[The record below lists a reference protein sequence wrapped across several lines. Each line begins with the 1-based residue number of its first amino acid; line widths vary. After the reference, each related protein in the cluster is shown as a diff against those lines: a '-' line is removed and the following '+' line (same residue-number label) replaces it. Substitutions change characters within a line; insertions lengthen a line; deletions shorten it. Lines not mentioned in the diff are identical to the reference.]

1 MSTPDTNEPGTN
13 DAVADKTGATQA
25 DTHPARPSVLVVGH
39 GPVASAVA
47 REISGAAGD
56 TLVVHRADGIHAAAT
71 LVSSLA
77 GSSAGPEV
85 VVAAIDGADGAD
97 GDDDLPRPDEILSAV
112 VSASGPEDTPPRLLV
127 VTSRAAVGGVER
139 AVDAGLL
146 DGVVAAPWTA
156 DELGPRILNRW
167 ARLETLRRRD
177 EEGEPEH
184 AALRT
189 REPAELPGVNPQI
202 AGLLPSLRG
211 SRRSAVTELVDAL
224 EEALG
229 PRPRLELAPG
239 IVLSRRHTY
248 LEGLYVL
255 LRGEVEVLIP
265 GRPHPEGQNPFRG
278 GPLIGL
284 PGFVGD
290 RTALHTTRTLTDCQL
305 VHVSEEQLV
314 TALTRSP
321 RVGLALGVAA
331 VHGLDDRLRHA
342 ETHRLT
348 ETELAIKLHEEGER
362 LADAL
367 DALADAR
374 VELMSQASSAA
385 IGQMAAG
392 LFHEL
397 NNPLAAL
404 EGARDHLLADL
415 ESLVS
420 RGRDAELVTRALRR
434 ARTAPPRPAAEV
446 RSARRRVRAVLPDA
460 ETTRRVVAAGLDDD
474 DTLTAL
480 SSSSPDTREAIV
492 TAAAIGSAARN
503 LDLAVTHISD
513 LMSSLRSSMRPL
525 DSAYLPTDVA
535 ATLDD
540 ALRLTAHRLPEVRVH
555 RDVADDLP
563 EVIAHPGQLTQVWIN
578 LLTNA
583 ADALTGPQAPPEPEV
598 RVSAAPSA
606 DGGVVVT
613 VTDNG
618 PGVPDEIRDKIFQ
631 PRFTTRSGRIRFG
644 LGLGLGI
651 SNRIVLDHDGVIDL
665 DSRPGHTEFRVVL
678 PAAHH
683 DEEPLT

>member
-1 MSTPDTNEPGTN
+1 MSTPDTNQTS
-13 DAVADKTGATQA
+13 ADKTGVPQA
-25 DTHPARPSVLVVGH
+25 DTPPARPSVLVVGH
-39 GPVASAVA
+39 GPVAAEA
-47 REISGAAGD
+47 AQEIADAAGD
-56 TLVVHRADGIHAAAT
+56 TLIVHRVTDMQSAAL

-85 VVAAIDGADGAD
+85 VVAVEENTNEGQNAVDHRSP
-97 GDDDLPRPDEILSAV
+97 DDILSAV
-112 VSASGPEDTPPRLLV
+112 VSASGPEDPPPRLLV
-127 VTSRAAVGGVER
+127 VTSRGAVSGVER

-146 DGVVAAPWTA
+146 DGVVAAPWTP

-177 EEGEPEH
+177 EEGEAEH
-184 AALRT
+184 AALHRQQ
-189 REPAELPGVNPQI
+189 PADLPGVDPLV
-202 AGLLPSLRG
+202 AGLMPSLRG

-229 PRPRLELAPG
+229 PRPRLQLAPG
-239 IVLSRRHTY
+239 IVLSRRHAH

-255 LRGEVEVLIP
+255 LSGEVEVLIP
-265 GRPHPEGQNPFRG
+265 GRPHPEGENPFRG

-290 RTALHTTRTLTDCQL
+290 RTALHTTRTLTDCHL

-321 RVGLALGVAA
+321 RVGLALGVTA

-367 DALADAR
+367 DALAEAR

-415 ESLVS
+415 ESLVA
-420 RGRDAELVTRALRR
+420 RGEDAELVTRALRR
-434 ARTAPPRPAAEV
+434 ARTAPARPTAEV
-446 RSARRRVRAVLPDA
+446 RSARRRVRSVLPDA

-480 SSSSPDTREAIV
+480 SSSSPDTREAVV

-503 LDLAVTHISD
+503 LDLSVTHISD
-513 LMSSLRSSMRPL
+513 LMTSLRSSMRPL
-525 DSAYLPTDVA
+525 DSAYLPTDVV

-583 ADALTGPQAPPEPEV
+583 ADVLTGPQAPADPEV
-598 RVSAAPSA
+598 RVTAAASA
-606 DGGVVVT
+606 DGGVVVS

-618 PGVPDEIRDKIFQ
+618 PGVPDEIRDKIFE
-631 PRFTTRSGRIRFG
+631 PRFTTKSGRIRFG

-651 SNRIVLDHDGVIDL
+651 SHRIVLDHDGVIEL
-665 DSRPGHTEFRVVL
+665 DSRPGHTEFRVLL

-683 DEEPLT
+683 NEEPLT